1 MDLTALGAAGI
12 FIVLVLRMLLDFLGK
27 QKRTAKGH
35 PVEVFDVLEKLA
47 KTMDSQAR
55 LMTKMG
61 SQMSDLHRWHAP
73 NEQGKQPWKFDLEE
87 PLQELARAINGLSH
101 KIDNM
106 AA

>member
-27 QKRTAKGH
+27 QKRAKEQH
-35 PVEVFDVLEKLA
+35 PVDVLDVLERLA

-55 LMTKMG
+55 LMTKMA

-73 NEQGKQPWKFDLEE
+73 NDQGKQPWKFDLEG
-87 PLQELARAINGLSH
+87 PLDELSKAINGLSH
-101 KIDNM
+101 KIDTL